1 MVALSE
7 KLLTRHAV
15 PASEGTD
22 ASHIATAAVCG
33 MDVLLTW
40 NCRHMANPMTLPKTA
55 MIIGRE
61 GYSCPVIITPQEFL
75 DRREAFLK

>member
-22 ASHIATAAVCG
+22 ASHIATAAVYG

-40 NCRHMANPMTLPKTA
+40 NCRHMANPATLPKTA

-61 GYSCPVIITPQEFL
+61 GYS
-75 DRREAFLK
+75 